1 MSTSSWFSGRAEHW
15 LQPGRGVFTLGVRSI
30 RAVAQIDNFSVLR
43 EPSGYNALSYFRI
56 IGSKTMMGHQPPPQ
70 PSLFYTGFNLEKRI
84 RADHMLRKVA
94 RMVDF
99 DFVYLEVKDRY
110 GYNGNVSVPP
120 PMIIKL
126 MVLLVLYNVRSERE
140 LMATLPERLDWLWF
154 LGMELDSEIPDHSVL
169 SKARKRWGVELFQ
182 SFFERVVWQ
191 CVESGL
197 VEGSKLFCDSSLI
210 DANASS
216 NSVIDS
222 QGLRRYL
229 EPAYRELEAR
239 LEEREEQ
246 VKKDDDDP
254 QGSTPR
260 RNPVNRRY
268 VSKTDA
274 DASVVRKGKGNSKL
288 RYQTHRGIDGA
299 YGVITATVVGPGDEN
314 EAHRMTEL
322 IEDHQAHTQRSAQV
336 VVADSKYGTTANF
349 LQCYDRGILAH
360 IPVLKQ
366 IQEKQKRRSEIFPER
381 MFVYDSETDTYTCPA
396 GQPLRRRKHWVER
409 KAFEYVTRRGVCQQ
423 CALRLQCTRSQSAGR
438 TIKRHERQE
447 ILDSVRIRARSRWA
461 KRDIKIRQHFME
473 RSFAQGGRYGLKR
486 ARWRGR
492 WRVQI
497 QDYLIAIVQ
506 NIELLMAHARP
517 KPRAV
522 MATATD
528 TAIRFVTHHPVALQQ
543 AAVV

>member
-1 MSTSSWFSGRAEHW
+1 
-15 LQPGRGVFTLGVRSI
+15 
-30 RAVAQIDNFSVLR
+30 
-43 EPSGYNALSYFRI
+43 
-56 IGSKTMMGHQPPPQ
+56 MMGHQPPPQ
-70 PSLFYTGFNLEKRI
+70 PSLFYTGINLEKRI
-84 RADHMLRKVA
+84 RADHVLRKVA

-99 DFVYLEVKDRY
+99 DFVYQEVRDRY

-182 SFFERVVWQ
+182 SFFKRVVWQ

-210 DANASS
+210 DADASC
-216 NSVIDS
+216 NSVIDT

-254 QGSTPR
+254 RGSIPR

-268 VSKTDA
+268 VSRTDP

-322 IEDHQAHTQRSAQV
+322 LEDHQVHTQRSAEV

-349 LQCYDRGILAH
+349 LECYDRGILAH

-366 IQEKQKRRSEIFPER
+366 IQDKQERRSKIFPER

-396 GQPLRRRKHWVER
+396 GQLLRRRKHWVER
-409 KAFEYVTRRGVCQQ
+409 KAYEYVTGRGVCQQ
-423 CALRLQCTRSQSAGR
+423 CALRLQCTRSQSGGR

-447 ILDSVRIRARSRWA
+447 ILDSVRIRAQSRRA
-461 KRDIKIRQHFME
+461 KRDIKVRQHFME
-473 RSFAQGGRYGLKR
+473 RSFAQGSRYGLKR

-506 NIELLMAHARP
+506 NIHLLIDHARP

-522 MATATD
+522 MAIATD
-528 TAIRFVTHHPVALQQ
+528 TAIRFVTHHPMALQQ
-543 AAVV
+543 AVVV